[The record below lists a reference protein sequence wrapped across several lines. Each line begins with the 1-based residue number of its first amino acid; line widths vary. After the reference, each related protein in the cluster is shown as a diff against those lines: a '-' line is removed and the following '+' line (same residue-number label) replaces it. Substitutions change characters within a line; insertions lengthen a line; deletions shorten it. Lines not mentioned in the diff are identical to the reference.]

1 MNEGVEAVIDRKA
14 MDRLVEWKQ
23 NRRGAAALLI
33 EGARRVGKSTLAEA
47 FGKRHYRSYLLIDFA
62 RIPQEVADIFMNL
75 RTDIDKF
82 FQYLSAFYGV
92 RLYPRE
98 SLVIFDEVQT
108 FPIARGFIKYLVADG
123 RYDYIETGSLLSIR
137 QNVQEIVI
145 PSEEESFR
153 LNPLDFEEFLVATGN
168 DSLSDLIREAFE
180 RGYAVPD
187 ALHRKASRLFREYML
202 IGGMPRVVDV
212 YAQTSSFEK
221 ADEEKRRIL
230 DLYRKD
236 VARFAYGYQDKVGSI
251 FDEIPAQLSKH
262 EKRFTLAS
270 LGKSAR
276 SRTYEEAFFWL
287 ADAQISIPC
296 FSSTDPSVGLAL
308 SRDSS
313 ALKCYMADTGLLA
326 TMSLLTSNATKE
338 DLYRGV
344 LFGKLSLNE
353 GMLVENVVAQTLVAK
368 GDRLFYYSQSG
379 KKEGEERLEI
389 DFLVVRPFKDAGG
402 KPRVSPIEVKSSV
415 RFRVLS
421 LERFAEKFREKI
433 GTEYVVYPGPM
444 RRDGRRLLVPL
455 YAAHCL

>member
-23 NRRGAAALLI
+23 NRRGATALLI

-180 RGYAVPD
+180 RGDAVPD

-212 YAQTSSFEK
+212 YAQTTSFEK

-230 DLYRKD
+230 E
-236 VARFAYGYQDKVGSI
+236 G
-251 FDEIPAQLSKH
+251 
-262 EKRFTLAS
+262 T
-270 LGKSAR
+270 
-276 SRTYEEAFFWL
+276 
-287 ADAQISIPC
+287 
-296 FSSTDPSVGLAL
+296 SVN
-308 SRDSS
+308 R
-313 ALKCYMADTGLLA
+313 
-326 TMSLLTSNATKE
+326 
-338 DLYRGV
+338 
-344 LFGKLSLNE
+344 
-353 GMLVENVVAQTLVAK
+353 
-368 GDRLFYYSQSG
+368 
-379 KKEGEERLEI
+379 
-389 DFLVVRPFKDAGG
+389 
-402 KPRVSPIEVKSSV
+402 
-415 RFRVLS
+415 
-421 LERFAEKFREKI
+421 
-433 GTEYVVYPGPM
+433 
-444 RRDGRRLLVPL
+444 
-455 YAAHCL
+455 